1 MRYRCIR
8 KCWHNKIMYRVGQ
21 IADFP
26 EKEAPRHFVP
36 EEVFSEAAVD
46 EARREDNMRRLK
58 NPPKIKAQKAPKD

>member
-1 MRYRCIR
+1 
-8 KCWHNKIMYRVGQ
+8 MYRVGQ